1 MLRKVIWTCLRGIQ
15 NKNIYL
21 NITNNMLCRGE
32 NTEIEVCMRPV
43 PGTQQALRECYLFI
57 IISLFHPWGYTRS
70 WAWFSITYRWRH
82 EDPKRDQ
89 DACWPQSS
97 TRSIK
102 PHCFSKD
109 WFTLS
114 LSAYW
119 ILIAFEC
126 QACFISHQNYS
137 FILPSSVLGG
147 VKWYLEIT
155 HRHLK
160 LSCTFSTLR
169 NKFLKLQS
177 RYQNQTYKAIH
188 IPLGH

>member
-1 MLRKVIWTCLRGIQ
+1 MKCGWDQRLAQSKHW
-15 NKNIYL
+15 
-21 NITNNMLCRGE
+21 
-32 NTEIEVCMRPV
+32 
-43 PGTQQALRECYLFI
+43 RECYLFI
-57 IISLFHPWGYTRS
+57 IISLFHPRGYTRS
-70 WAWFSITYRWRH
+70 WAWFFITYRWRH

-97 TRSIK
+97 SCSIK

-109 WFTLS
+109 WLTFF

-119 ILIAFEC
+119 ILIAFDC

-160 LSCTFSTLR
+160 LSYLHFQHLQINFSNCRAGTKIK
-169 NKFLKLQS
+169 NIKPSIFLLDI
-177 RYQNQTYKAIH
+177 TM
-188 IPLGH
+188 